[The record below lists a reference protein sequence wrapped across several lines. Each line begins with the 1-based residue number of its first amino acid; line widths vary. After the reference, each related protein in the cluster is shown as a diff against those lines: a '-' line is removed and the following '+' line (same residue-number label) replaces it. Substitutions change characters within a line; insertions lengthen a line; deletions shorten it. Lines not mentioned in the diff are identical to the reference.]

1 MLFLLFSYRCSG
13 IHKSGSPHTPQG
25 FAKKILHPSGYTITD
40 CDIIYYG
47 MKDVSAHNHKVMKGL
62 PYSLKD
68 EGPFCKTP
76 G

>member
-1 MLFLLFSYRCSG
+1 
-13 IHKSGSPHTPQG
+13 
-25 FAKKILHPSGYTITD
+25 
-40 CDIIYYG
+40 

-62 PYSLKD
+62 PYDLKD